1 MAGSF
6 SSGLQ
11 LTNYD
16 LQVQSNKSK
25 HNSDSYMGNDLVVR
39 RGQEFTITLQ
49 FNAPVKAGDQL
60 QFTASLVP
68 TTGGNSVLDNT
79 FTDSPSPSPNRWG
92 AQRGSSGSNSVNIT
106 IFTPNDAVIGRYVLY
121 LSSGVARRIGEFF
134 LIFNPWASG
143 DMVYLADQAQ
153 RQEYVLSEFGLI
165 FGGDVSSPAQF
176 PWNYGQFQAQILYI
190 ALVLL
195 DSTLSFR
202 RNANEDV
209 RKRNDPLHVC
219 RNLSAIVNSKD
230 DNGVVMGNWSG
241 DYSDGTN
248 PSAWNGSTSILKSWY
263 ERRQS
268 VKYGQCW
275 VFAGVLCT
283 VSRALGLP
291 CRVISNYNSAHDA
304 NGDLLIEKFFDIT
317 GEPVTLSD
325 DSIWNFHCWNEFWSI
340 RPDLGSSYNGWQI
353 FDSTPQET
361 SDGIFQ
367 LGPTSQV
374 AIKEGDV
381 NKPYDTVFAF
391 SEVNADVNY
400 YTVQSNGSKSKYKT
414 ETAEVGLLI
423 CTKALGTSNYED
435 ITHLYKYREGTSK
448 EREIYRKAQQI
459 VGVSSGFMG
468 FSADG
473 SADSSPDREQD
484 VSGAITFSGTPQ
496 VGEDITA
503 ILTLT
508 NLKPTSKN
516 VTSNISVAAVVYT
529 NAVRHS
535 ILKKTVNVHLN
546 PNEGGGQGFP
556 ACLSC
561 IPTKKKKKFVKE
573 IPIHVKYSEY
583 EKALTTD
590 SMIKVT
596 AVCQVEGWGDLMVE
610 GIITLKKPNLIVQ
623 AIGPVE
629 VGKSTAI
636 EVKFTNP
643 LHLPVNNCV
652 LTAEGSGLT
661 EHVVKK
667 SVGTLEPGKTM
678 TVTMD
683 IKPFASGHKHLLFN
697 LSSDRYKDI
706 KEFVALS
713 VSELAS

>member
-1 MAGSF
+1 MAGAG
-6 SSGLQ
+6 SGLQ

-25 HNSDSYMGNDLVVR
+25 HNCDSYMGNDLVVR
-39 RGQEFTITLQ
+39 RGQEFNITMQ
-49 FNAPVKAGDQL
+49 FNAPVKAGDRL

-68 TTGGNSVLDNT
+68 TTGANSVLDNT
-79 FTDSPSPSPNRWG
+79 FTDSTSPSPNSWG
-92 AQRGSSGSNSVNIT
+92 AQRGSSESTSVNIT
-106 IFTPNDAVIGRYVLY
+106 IFPPNNAAIGRYVLY
-121 LSSGVARRIGEFF
+121 LTSGVARRIGEFF

-190 ALVLL
+190 AFVLL

-202 RNANEDV
+202 RNATEDV

-219 RNLSAIVNSKD
+219 RNLSAIINSKD
-230 DNGVVMGNWSG
+230 DNGVVMGDWSG
-241 DYSDGTN
+241 DYSGGTN

-304 NGDLLIEKFFDIT
+304 NGDLLIDKYFDVS
-317 GEPVTLSD
+317 GEPVMLSD
-325 DSIWNFHCWNEFWSI
+325 DSVWNFHCWNEFWCI

-353 FDSTPQET
+353 YDSTPQET

-374 AIKEGDV
+374 AIKQGDV
-381 NKPYDTVFAF
+381 NKQYDTVFAF

-400 YTVQSNGSKSKYKT
+400 YTVQTNGSKSKYKT
-414 ETAEVGLLI
+414 ETAEVGVLI
-423 CTKALGTSNYED
+423 CTKALGSNVYED
-435 ITHLYKYREGTSK
+435 ITHMYKFQEGTSK
-448 EREIYRKAQQI
+448 EREIFRKAQQI
-459 VGVSSGFMG
+459 VGVSSGFTA

-473 SADSSPDREQD
+473 SADSTPDREQD
-484 VSGAITFSGTPQ
+484 VSGAIIFSGTPQ

-516 VTSNISVAAVVYT
+516 VTCNISVAAVVYT
-529 NAVRHS
+529 NAVRRS
-535 ILKKTVNVHLN
+535 ILKKTVNVQLN
-546 PNEGGGQGFP
+546 PNE
-556 ACLSC
+556 
-561 IPTKKKKKFVKE
+561 VKE
-573 IPIHVKYSEY
+573 IPILVKYSEY

-590 SMIKVT
+590 SMIQVT

-623 AIGPVE
+623 TPGTVE
-629 VGKSTAI
+629 VGKSTTI

-643 LHLPVNNCV
+643 LQFPVNNCV
-652 LTAEGSGLT
+652 LTAEGSGLI
-661 EHVVKK
+661 EHEVKK

-683 IKPFASGHKHLLFN
+683 IKPFASGHKHLLLN
-697 LSSDRYKDI
+697 LSSDRFKDI